1 VVINT
6 DCRCWYF
13 MGLLPLST
21 VFWMRAC
28 GQEPHKSAP
37 YEELKET
44 TKELFTNS
52 KIAKSMR
59 PGGTA
64 QK

>member
-1 VVINT
+1 MTFLQVTVLT
-6 DCRCWYF
+6 KSF
-13 MGLLPLST
+13 MSSSAT

-28 GQEPHKSAP
+28 GQEPHKSDP

-44 TKELFTNS
+44 TKEPFTNS